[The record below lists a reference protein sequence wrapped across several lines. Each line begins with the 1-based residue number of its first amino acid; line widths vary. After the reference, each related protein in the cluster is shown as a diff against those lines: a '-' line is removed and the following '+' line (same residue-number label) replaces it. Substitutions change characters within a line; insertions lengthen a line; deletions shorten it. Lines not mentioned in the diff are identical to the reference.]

1 MKLVEFTLTLASGK
15 SLTFS
20 THTHGLIIKGKE
32 YLAGND
38 GILIY
43 TKTRRLKADS
53 VVCQLS
59 TNTSTLIPALHTLGL
74 KYHPYFDR
82 PEVVASQNNIAFYWS
97 PSRLAAFYNRY
108 STSHLDYPKRRSV
121 IKKAV
126 AFLLETAKSKAS
138 FLPREMLAATREPIH
153 LLGFYQGFPIF
164 DNQTGF
170 AKMLSR
176 LGIHVD
182 KNEVMISTPLDQHSR
197 EVRRLARQL
206 ETLLGI
212 KASYKKNRV
221 VFPASP
227 SLLRELDL

>member
-59 TNTSTLIPALHTLGL
+59 TNTSTLIPALRTLGL

-82 PEVVASQNNIAFYWS
+82 PEVAASQNNIAFYWS
-97 PSRLAAFYNRY
+97 SSRLAAFYNRY

-138 FLPREMLAATREPIH
+138 FLPR
-153 LLGFYQGFPIF
+153 
-164 DNQTGF
+164 
-170 AKMLSR
+170 KMLSR

-227 SLLRELDL
+227 SLL